1 MLGETRMG
9 LDAPPGFA
17 DTTPTGSPRLLE
29 LGESLTS
36 ASNRVLL
43 FAVSDADLR
52 RFAVG
57 DQLDLR
63 RYMAVV
69 TPRALERERVSDAAF
84 RALVGD
90 ALQAAGQPPADKDYP
105 KYLDAKPVGAISV
118 LAELRKDTD
127 VVSML
132 YGVRA
137 KAGGWFEKPTY
148 ALTTT
153 TLMLLR
159 GKALSLSVY
168 SLYEDPA
175 DVEWIRLV
183 TARWIDDLK
192 RLNSR

>member
-90 ALQAAGQPPADKDYP
+90 ALQAAGPLPTDKDYL
-105 KYLDAKPVGAISV
+105 KYLETKPVGAISV

-127 VVSML
+127 VVSLL

-137 KAGGWFEKPTY
+137 KGGGWFEKPTY